1 MTDTLEHLKAAL
13 ADRYAIEREI
23 GSGGMAVVYLARDLR
38 LDRAVALKVL
48 RPELAA
54 SLGVERFIREI
65 EIAGKLNHPNI
76 LPLYDSGEADGLLYY
91 AMPYVEGESLRDL
104 LAREQQLPLDEALR
118 ITREVADALS
128 HAHAY
133 GVIHRD
139 IKPENI
145 MFQAGHAVVSDFGI
159 ARAVTEAGGE
169 KLTQTGV
176 AVGTPAYMSPEQAAG
191 VGTIDARS
199 DVYAL
204 GCLLYE
210 MLAGEAPFTGPTAQA
225 IMARHAMDPVPSL
238 RTVRD
243 TISVGVE
250 GAITQALS
258 KVPADR
264 FRTATEFAEALDRGS
279 VAGMPMPQLSARAT
293 LPVAAVGFYV
303 LSALLVLGLSYV
315 LVQQLGLPDWV
326 FAGAAVL
333 LAVGLPIV
341 TFTAHLE
348 RRREL
353 AQLGGRQTAAHIGVR
368 KPFTWRRALL
378 GGGVAFGA
386 LALVTAIYM
395 GMRLLGIGPVGTLLA
410 KGVIDERDWVVLA
423 DFENLTTDS
432 MLGPVVTEAFRIDF
446 SQNRVVSVAD
456 PGYVARVLRRMRI
469 ERGAYVDV
477 EVAREVAVRQGHKA
491 VIAGQVGALGDLYV
505 ISVRLVEAENGIELA
520 SLQQTAESAE
530 DIIGAIER
538 VSRKLRARLGDPL
551 KIIRANPPLEDLT
564 TRSLEALRLYA
575 EAVRALGEDESDTR
589 GVELLEETLALDPE
603 FAMAWRKLGT
613 QAPRRSRRMEALAMA
628 FEQRDR
634 LTDRERYLT
643 EAIYHTSRSDPEKAI
658 EAYRMLLEAY
668 PDDALGNN
676 NLAVAYESQRQY
688 AAAEPYYARAA
699 QLDPA
704 IEPTAVYAAM
714 LGLVRV
720 QFVQGKFEEAR
731 LSLARDSAARPG
743 HPNVQTAAIRWAAGR
758 FDHATAVARAQS
770 LLEERR
776 ESVGGRAGI
785 QYTLFS
791 LHLTVGQLAEARR
804 YAAAT
809 VADGEALGV
818 SDLALRV
825 AVLRAAARA
834 RVERNPE
841 AALREVET
849 ALQRFPMDSMRP
861 ADRPYLFLAG
871 LYSTA
876 ERPDLARAM
885 LEEYEALVPAESQ
898 QLDESAVREE
908 WGGVAF
914 AEGRYDD
921 AIAEYLAADQALGN
935 PIRRIKRLGL
945 AYEAAGQ
952 TDSAIAA
959 YERYVTTPWYGNARI
974 DNDAFYLALH
984 FERLGMLYEEQGDRE
999 KALHYY
1005 GRFVDLWKDA
1015 DPELQPRVE
1024 DARRRIAELVAE
1036 PR

>member
-1 MTDTLEHLKAAL
+1 LEHLKAAL

-38 LDRAVALKVL
+38 LDRTVALKVL

-104 LAREQQLPLDEALR
+104 LAR

-145 MFQAGHAVVSDFGI
+145 MFQSGHAVVSDFGI

-279 VAGMPMPQLSARAT
+279 VAGMPMPSMSARAS
-293 LPVAAVGFYV
+293 LPLAAVGFYLV
-303 LSALLVLGLSYV
+303 SAALVLGLSYV
-315 LVQQLGLPDWV
+315 LVRQLGLPDWV

-353 AQLGGRQTAAHIGVR
+353 AQIAGRQTAAHTGVR

-410 KGVIDERDWVVLA
+410 KGIISERDWVVLA
-423 DFENLTTDS
+423 DFENLTADS

-446 SQNRVVSVAD
+446 SQNRLVSVAD
-456 PGYVARVLRRMRI
+456 PSYVGRVLRRMRV
-469 ERGAYVDV
+469 ERGTEVGV
-477 EVAREVAVRQGHKA
+477 ELAREVAVRQGHKA

-505 ISVRLVEAENGIELA
+505 ISVRIVEAENGIELA

-530 DIIGAIER
+530 RIIGAIER
-538 VSRKLRARLGDPL
+538 VSRKLRERLGEPL

-575 EAVRALGEDESDTR
+575 EAVRALGDDEDDSR
-589 GVELLEETLALDPE
+589 GVELLDEAVDLDPE

-613 QAPRRSRRMEALAMA
+613 QARRRSRRMEALATA

-643 EAIYHTSRSDPEKAI
+643 EATYYFSRSDPANAI
-658 EAYRMLLEAY
+658 NAYLRLLDAY

-676 NLAVAYESQRQY
+676 NLGVQYENQRDYAVAER
-688 AAAEPYYARAA
+688 YYAHAA

-720 QFVQGKFEEAR
+720 QFAQGKFEEAR
-731 LSLARDSAARPG
+731 VSLARDSAARPG
-743 HPNVQTAAIRWAAGR
+743 HPDVQTAAIRWAASR
-758 FDHATAVARAQS
+758 FDHATALARAQS

-776 ESVGGRAGI
+776 ESVGGRVGV

-791 LHLTVGQLAEARR
+791 LHLTLGQLAEARR
-804 YAAAT
+804 YAEAAI
-809 VADGEALGV
+809 ADAETLGIPHI
-818 SDLALRV
+818 ALRGV
-825 AVLRAAARA
+825 VLMASATA
-834 RVERNPE
+834 RVERNPD
-841 AALREVET
+841 AALREAED
-849 ALQRFPMDSMRP
+849 ALRRYPMESMRP

-876 ERPDLARAM
+876 GRPDRARAV
-885 LEEYEALVPAESQ
+885 LQEYEALVPAESQ
-898 QLDESAVREE
+898 RFDQGWIREE
-908 WGGVAF
+908 WGQVAF
-914 AEGRYDD
+914 AEGRYAD
-921 AIAEYLAADQALGN
+921 AIAEYRLADQAARN
-935 PIRRIKRLGL
+935 PVSRIKRLGL

-952 TDSAIAA
+952 TDSAIGA
-959 YERYVTTPWYGNARI
+959 YERYVTMPWYGNARG
-974 DNDAFYLALH
+974 DNDAYFLALH
-984 FERLGMLYEEQGDRE
+984 LERLGMLYEERGDRE
-999 KALHYY
+999 KALLYY
-1005 GRFVDLWKDA
+1005 GRFVDLWQNA
-1015 DPELQPRVE
+1015 DPELQWRVE
-1024 DARRRIAELVAE
+1024 DARRRMAELVAE

>member
-38 LDRAVALKVL
+38 LDRTVALKVL

-145 MFQAGHAVVSDFGI
+145 MFQSGHAVVSDFGI

-243 TISVGVE
+243 TISMGVE

-264 FRTATEFAEALDRGS
+264 YRTATEFAEALDRGS
-279 VAGMPMPQLSARAT
+279 VAGMALPQVSARAA
-293 LPVAAVGFYV
+293 LPIAAVGFYL

-326 FAGAAVL
+326 FAGATVL

-353 AQLGGRQTAAHIGVR
+353 AQLGGRQTAAYTGMR

-386 LALVTAIYM
+386 LATVTAIYM

-423 DFENLTTDS
+423 DFENLTADS

-456 PGYVARVLRRMRI
+456 PSYVGRVLRRMRL
-469 ERGAYVDV
+469 ERGSNIDV

-530 DIIGAIER
+530 DIIGAIEG
-538 VSRKLRARLGDPL
+538 VSRKLRERLGDPL

-564 TRSLEALRLYA
+564 TRSLEALRMYA
-575 EAVRALGEDESDTR
+575 EAVRVLADDPDDSHGM
-589 GVELLEETLALDPE
+589 GLLEQAVALDPE
-603 FAMAWRKLGT
+603 FAMAWRRLGIW
-613 QAPRRSRRMEALAMA
+613 APRRSERMEALATA

-634 LTDRERYLT
+634 LTERERYLT
-643 EAIYHTSRSDPEKAI
+643 EGTYYWSRSETENAI
-658 EAYRMLLEAY
+658 EAYLTLLEAY

-676 NLAVAYESQRQY
+676 NLGVQY
-688 AAAEPYYARAA
+688 QNLRDWAAAERYYARAA
-699 QLDPA
+699 QLDRDIDPPA
-704 IEPTAVYAAM
+704 VDAAM

-720 QFVQGKFEEAR
+720 QFAQGKFDEAR
-731 LSLARDSAARPG
+731 ASLVRDSLARPERNG
-743 HPNVQTAAIRWAAGR
+743 GTAMIRWSTSLR
-758 FDHATAVARAQS
+758 DYETALAQARA

-776 ESVGGRAGI
+776 ASVGGRLGT

-791 LHLTVGQLAEARR
+791 IHLTRGQLAEARR
-804 YAAAT
+804 YLEAAI
-809 VADGEALGV
+809 ADAETLGIPHIALRGAVLLAGMTARFEDKPDAVRDVEEAL
-818 SDLALRV
+818 R
-825 AVLRAAARA
+825 RY
-834 RVERNPE
+834 PME
-841 AALREVET
+841 A
-849 ALQRFPMDSMRP
+849 MRP
-861 ADRPYLFLAG
+861 DDRPYLFLSATFA
-871 LYSTA
+871 TA

-885 LEEYEALVPAESQ
+885 MERYEALVPPESQ
-898 QLDESAVREE
+898 QFDEGSVREN
-908 WGGVAF
+908 WGYVAF

-921 AIAEYLAADQALGN
+921 AIAEYRLADQAAGN
-935 PIRRIKRLGL
+935 PLERKRRLGL
-945 AYEAAGQ
+945 AYEALGQ

-974 DNDAFYLALH
+974 DNDAYFLALH
-984 FERLGMLYEEQGDRE
+984 YERLGTLYEDRGE
-999 KALHYY
+999 RDKAIEYY
-1005 GRFVDLWKDA
+1005 NELVELWRDA
-1015 DPELQPRVE
+1015 DPELQWRVE

>member
-1 MTDTLEHLKAAL
+1 
-13 ADRYAIEREI
+13 
-23 GSGGMAVVYLARDLR
+23 
-38 LDRAVALKVL
+38 
-48 RPELAA
+48 
-54 SLGVERFIREI
+54 
-65 EIAGKLNHPNI
+65 
-76 LPLYDSGEADGLLYY
+76 
-91 AMPYVEGESLRDL
+91 ESLRDL

-145 MFQAGHAVVSDFGI
+145 MFQSGHAVVSDFGI

-243 TISVGVE
+243 TISMGVE

-264 FRTATEFAEALDRGS
+264 FRTATEFAEALERGS
-279 VAGMPMPQLSARAT
+279 VAGIAMPSAPIRAS
-293 LPVAAVGFYV
+293 LPVAAVGFYLV
-303 LSALLVLGLSYV
+303 SAALVLGLSYV
-315 LVQQLGLPDWV
+315 LVRQLGLPDWV
-326 FAGAAVL
+326 FAGAVVL

-353 AQLGGRQTAAHIGVR
+353 AQLGGRQTAAHLGVR

-410 KGVIDERDWVVLA
+410 KGVINERDWVVLA
-423 DFENLTTDS
+423 DFENLTADS
-432 MLGPVVTEAFRIDF
+432 MLGLVVTEAFRIDF

-456 PGYVARVLRRMRI
+456 PSYVGRVLRRMRL
-469 ERGAYVDV
+469 ERGSDVDV

-505 ISVRLVEAENGIELA
+505 ISVRIVEAENGIELA

-538 VSRKLRARLGDPL
+538 VSRKLRERLGDPL

-575 EAVRALGEDESDTR
+575 EAVRALGDDEGDTR

-613 QAPRRSRRMEALAMA
+613 QARRRSRRMEALAMA

-643 EAIYHTSRSDPEKAI
+643 EATYYFSRSEPANAI
-658 EAYRMLLEAY
+658 NAYLRLLEAY
-668 PDDALGNN
+668 PDDGLGNN
-676 NLAVAYESQRQY
+676 NLGVQYENQRDY

-720 QFVQGKFEEAR
+720 QFAQGKFEDAR
-731 LSLARDSAARPG
+731 VSLARDSAARPG
-743 HPNVQTAAIRWAAGR
+743 HPDVQIAAIRWAAGR

-770 LLEERR
+770 LLEEQRG
-776 ESVGGRAGI
+776 SVGARAGT

-791 LHLTVGQLAEARR
+791 LHLTLGQLAEARR

-818 SDLALRV
+818 LNLALRV
-825 AVLRAAARA
+825 AVLRASARA

-841 AALREVET
+841 AALREVED
-849 ALQRFPMDSMRP
+849 ALRRFPMDSMRP

-871 LYSTA
+871 VYSTA
-876 ERPDLARAM
+876 ARPDLARAM
-885 LEEYEALVPAESQ
+885 LEEYEASVPAESQ
-898 QLDESAVREE
+898 RFDESAVREE
-908 WGGVAF
+908 WGAVAF

-921 AIAEYLAADQALGN
+921 AIAEYRLADEALGN

-952 TDSAIAA
+952 IDSAIAA

-974 DNDAFYLALH
+974 DNDAYYLALH
-984 FERLGMLYEEQGDRE
+984 YERLGTLYEDRGE
-999 KALHYY
+999 RDKAIYY
-1005 GRFVDLWKDA
+1005 YNELVELWKNA